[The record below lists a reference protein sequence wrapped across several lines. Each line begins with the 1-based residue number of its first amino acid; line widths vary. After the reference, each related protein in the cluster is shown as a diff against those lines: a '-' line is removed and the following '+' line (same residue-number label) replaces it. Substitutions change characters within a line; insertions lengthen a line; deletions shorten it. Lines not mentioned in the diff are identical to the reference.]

1 MRQRSIGLLVL
12 PHLRHAQTPQRG
24 QRHAARVTDYKH
36 KGKVR
41 VSLHQI
47 EHLGHAWSG
56 GPAKMAYSDADGPDA
71 TRLVWTFVARQ
82 FKAAQAAAPAPR

>member
-1 MRQRSIGLLVL
+1 M
-12 PHLRHAQTPQRG
+12 
-24 QRHAARVTDYKH
+24 TDYKH